1 LRPSTISA
9 CLIVR
14 NESLVLER
22 CLSSLSGAVDEI
34 IRALAFEP
42 HHVLAH
48 YLSGLSLMRLG
59 RLAEA
64 HPHLSA
70 VKSSGKAGLST
81 AAELDAL
88 IAYCASN

>member
-1 LRPSTISA
+1 
-9 CLIVR
+9 
-14 NESLVLER
+14 
-22 CLSSLSGAVDEI
+22 
-34 IRALAFEP
+34 
-42 HHVLAH
+42 
-48 YLSGLSLMRLG
+48 MRLG